1 LNGAEDCPVATWG
14 LHLRT
19 YAVEAMLVGL
29 ITALLI
35 LHVDRPLALHLSQGV
50 ATLPQAVSAFIPRL
64 GRSEYYLA
72 LALPAALTGLWLIRR
87 GRAVAA
93 DRRAREE
100 GSLGWRLLQAGML
113 ITGTLGVGHLLVFLL
128 KQSLA
133 RLRPGELI
141 RHGGYGFADPFSGE
155 PFTSL
160 PSSHCFTAFAMA
172 AVLSRLAPPLRAVF
186 FSAALLVAVQRLL
199 AQQHFLSDVFVS
211 LFLALMVSD
220 AVQSAW
226 RAAAPGLARRL
237 SPRTEYRP

>member
-1 LNGAEDCPVATWG
+1 
-14 LHLRT
+14 
-19 YAVEAMLVGL
+19 MLVGV
-29 ITALLI
+29 IAALLI

-50 ATLPQAVSAFIPRL
+50 ATLPQAVGAFIPRL
-64 GRSEYYLA
+64 GRGEYYLA

-87 GRAVAA
+87 
-93 DRRAREE
+93 RRVGPDSHAWEE

-133 RLRPGELI
+133 RLRPGALI
-141 RHGGYGFADPFSGE
+141 QHGGYGFADPFSGE

-172 AVLSRLAPPLRAVF
+172 AVLSRLAPSLRAVF
-186 FSAALLVAVQRLL
+186 YSAALLVAVQRLL
-199 AQQHFLSDVFVS
+199 TQQHFLSDVFVS

-226 RAAAPGLARRL
+226 RAAAPVLARRL
-237 SPRTEYRP
+237 SA